1 MRSTSPTSARF
12 GRFPDES
19 ELRPEAVV
27 SEEERQRRAH
37 RRAAVQNLIAQGA
50 TAGERDAARAAL
62 RRLEHE
68 DGEPVDQELRDF
80 QDEEE
85 AAEWGEL

>member
-1 MRSTSPTSARF
+1 MRSTSPTSAGSGASPTNPSLARRPSSPRRNGNG
-12 GRFPDES
+12 GRI
-19 ELRPEAVV
+19 AVPPC
-27 SEEERQRRAH
+27 S
-37 RRAAVQNLIAQGA
+37 LIAQGA

-68 DGEPVDQELRDF
+68 DGEPVDQELRDL